1 MKGKKINEADT
12 VSMLLPLLIPVAVYI
27 AKWGLKLLG
36 VKFQSGYDATNASLS
51 KEIQNAL
58 PFIYKDTNLIKDFAK
73 ILKDEGNLDVFFKKI
88 DKANKEN
95 WKDDWDGYGPGVW
108 DWNSI
113 TFVKNHK
120 FQPDAKRVAS
130 KLIKSSSYK
139 SFSKK
144 YSLSKDDDAMMENLF
159 YWIVTRPNFKNEV
172 DKYILN
178 VVDAS
183 NSEKSIKL
191 KDLLPPAML
200 S

>member
-12 VSMLLPLLIPVAVYI
+12 VSMLLPLLIPIAVYI
-27 AKWGLKLLG
+27 AKWGLELIG
-36 VKFQSGYDATNASLS
+36 VRFKSYYDVSLS
-51 KEIQNAL
+51 KEVQKAL

-73 ILKDEGNLDVFFKKI
+73 ILKDEGDLDVLFKKI

-95 WKDDWDGYGPGVW
+95 WKNDRKGDAGYW

-113 TFVKNHK
+113 TFMKKHK

-130 KLIKSSSYK
+130 KLIKTSSYK

-144 YSLSKDDDAMMENLF
+144 YSFSKDDDDMMENLF
-159 YWIVTRPNFKNEV
+159 YWIVTRPTFKNEV

-191 KDLLPPAML
+191 KDLLPPSMP

>member
-12 VSMLLPLLIPVAVYI
+12 FTMLLPILIPVAVYI
-27 AKWGLKLLG
+27 ARWGLKLLG
-36 VKFQSGYDATNASLS
+36 VRHQSYYDATNASLS
-51 KEIQNAL
+51 KEMQNAL

-88 DKANKEN
+88 DKANQQN
-95 WKDDWDGYGPGVW
+95 WKSDWKSDGPGVW
-108 DWNSI
+108 DWDSI

-130 KLIKSSSYK
+130 KLIKTNSYK

-144 YSLSKDDDAMMENLF
+144 YSLSKKDDDMMENLF
-159 YWIVTRPNFKNEV
+159 YWIVTRPTFKSEA
-172 DKYILN
+172 DKFILN

-191 KDLLPPAML
+191 KDLLPPDLL